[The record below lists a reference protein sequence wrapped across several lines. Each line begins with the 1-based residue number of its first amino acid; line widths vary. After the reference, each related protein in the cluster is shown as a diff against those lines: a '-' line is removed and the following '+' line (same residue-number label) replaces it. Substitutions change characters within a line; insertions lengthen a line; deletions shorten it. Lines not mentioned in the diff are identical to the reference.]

1 MFKCREKLY
10 LSAVFIFFIFFAVQL
25 FADPVTHYAYF
36 DSITNSDGSDP
47 LVEDIQ
53 FTAYITTRPGEILTQ
68 DSPNCGYELLE
79 LMVVMGDPDTHAGR
93 IYIDCGQFTTAWS
106 PGDILHLNV
115 QNITNGES
123 GVLEGTL
130 TSAGED
136 WFIDDYALPVE
147 LAFLAASPAGEVINI
162 KWSTL
167 SETDNLGFNVY
178 RSYDYENNFE
188 QINNK
193 IIPGAG
199 TSTQKN
205 EYTFT
210 DITFERTNIVYYK
223 LENVDISG
231 TKTTYGPIAVTL
243 NTTTNS
249 AETFPDK
256 YVLLQNFPN
265 PFNPVTTIKYALPEA
280 AEVRLAIYNIQGS
293 LVYELANRYHE
304 AGTYAV
310 TWSGEDQNGVQSPTG
325 LYFARLICN
334 NFSGTIKMYFI
345 K

>member
-1 MFKCREKLY
+1 MFKCREKIFF
-10 LSAVFIFFIFFAVQL
+10 SAVFLFIILFAVQL
-25 FADPVTHYAYF
+25 FAQSVTHYAYF
-36 DSITNSDGSDP
+36 EYITNSDGSDP

-53 FTAYITTRPGEILTQ
+53 FSAYITIRPGEILTQ

-93 IYIDCGQFTTAWS
+93 IYIDCEQFTTAWS
-106 PGDILHLNV
+106 PGEILHVNV

-123 GVLEGTL
+123 GEFEGTL

-136 WFIDDYALPVE
+136 RFIDDYALPVE
-147 LAFLAASPAGEVINI
+147 LAFFAASPAGEVINI

-188 QINNK
+188 KINNK

-205 EYTFT
+205 EYAFT

-231 TKTTYGPIAVTL
+231 TKKTYGPIAVTL
-243 NTTTNS
+243 NETNHS
-249 AETFPDK
+249 VETLPDK

-265 PFNPVTTIKYALPEA
+265 PFNPTTRIKYELPEA
-280 AEVRLAIYNIQGS
+280 AEVRLAIYNIQGV
-293 LVYELANRYHE
+293 LVNELVNRYHE
-304 AGTYAV
+304 TGTYAV
-310 TWSGEDQNGVQSPTG
+310 SWSGEDQNGVQLPSG
-325 LYFARLICN
+325 LYFARLITN
-334 NFSGTIKMYFI
+334 NFSDTIKMYFI